1 MTTPVPWLSLII
13 WLPSL
18 AALLIALIPRTGV
31 RLIQTLALA
40 GGGASALLSLRL
52 FVVQA
57 LTNQAAL
64 NKFQEV
70 EALPWLESLG
80 IQYKVG
86 VDGLSLS
93 MMLLTGL
100 VSMAALWMSLSID
113 KRQKEYFVLCLLAIT
128 GVYGV
133 FASIDLF
140 FFVIF
145 YELASIPMYFLV
157 GIWGSDK
164 IGSGRPIYKER
175 AATKLLIYLQLGGGI
190 VLLGILALYFATG
203 AKTFD
208 LQMLLQSPLSAAHQ
222 KVLFLLFFA
231 GFAIEA
237 GLVPLHTWLP
247 EGHSSAP
254 TPLSML
260 LAGVLLK
267 MGGYGILRF
276 CLQLT
281 PAASAAFLPAFAIL
295 GAVNVLYG
303 GLCALRQ
310 SDVKVMIAYSSVS
323 HMGMFFLG
331 IGCCAG
337 PAPFNTYGLLGAH
350 FQLFSHGVITALL
363 FAVAGAVYSK
373 THSRDLRAWGG
384 LAARTPVFAFFYI
397 MAAMGSLGL
406 PGMTGFWAEFMVLF
420 GSWGSLTWGSYHIP
434 LVTIMAVPGLLITT
448 MFLLRSVQ
456 YGFFGPLN
464 PDHYHVQDASWWE
477 LIAFVTLASAALFFG
492 IVPRLLTEP
501 ALRVI
506 PALIGMDT
514 P

>member
-1 MTTPVPWLSLII
+1 MIGWLSLII
-13 WLPSL
+13 WLPTL
-18 AALLIALIPRTGV
+18 AALFIAVTPKHWV
-31 RLIQTLALA
+31 RFIQFLALSA
-40 GGGASALLSLRL
+40 GAASAALSLRVFL
-52 FVVQA
+52 ESFADTSA
-57 LTNQAAL
+57 LS
-64 NKFQEV
+64 KFTLV
-70 EALPWLESLG
+70 EALPWLDSLG

-100 VSMAALWMSLSID
+100 VSLAALWMSLSID

-164 IGSGRPIYKER
+164 IGSGRPIYRER
-175 AATKLLIYLQLGGGI
+175 AATKLLIYLQLGGGL

-208 LQMLLQSPLSAAHQ
+208 LQVLLQTAKLSGAHQ
-222 KVLFLLFFA
+222 KAIFLLFFV

-281 PAASAAFLPAFAIL
+281 PAAAAQFLPAFAIF
-295 GAVNVLYG
+295 GAINVLYG

-323 HMGMFFLG
+323 HMGMFYLG
-331 IGCCAG
+331 IGCCA
-337 PAPFNTYGLLGAH
+337 AASPFNAYGVLGAQ

-363 FAVAGAVYSK
+363 FAVAGAVYNK

-384 LAARTPVFAFFYI
+384 LGARAPYYTFFYVL
-397 MAAMGSLGL
+397 AAMGSLGL
-406 PGMTGFWAEFMVLF
+406 PGMTGFWAEFMVLL
-420 GSWGSLTWGSYHIP
+420 GTWGSAWM
-434 LVTIMAVPGLLITT
+434 LAVLAVPGLLITT

-464 PDHYHVQDASWWE
+464 PDHVGVKDADWWE
-477 LIAFVTLASAALFFG
+477 LVAFLTLASAALIFG
-492 IVPRLLTEP
+492 IFPVALTRTVLP
-501 ALRVI
+501 IL
-506 PALIGMDT
+506 PALIGGT
-514 P
+514 L

>member
-1 MTTPVPWLSLII
+1 MIPWLSLII
-13 WLPSL
+13 WLPTL
-18 AALLIALIPRTGV
+18 AALFIAVTPRHWV
-31 RLIQTLALA
+31 RLIQVLALSA
-40 GGGASALLSLRL
+40 GAASTVLSIRVFFAGL
-52 FVVQA
+52 VD
-57 LTNQAAL
+57 TAAL
-64 NKFQEV
+64 NKFQMV

-93 MMLLTGL
+93 MILLTGL
-100 VSMAALWMSLSID
+100 VSLAALWMSVSID
-113 KRQKEYFVLCLLAIT
+113 KRQKEYFVLCLLAIS

-164 IGSGRPIYKER
+164 IGSGRPIYRER
-175 AATKLLIYLQLGGGI
+175 AATKLLIYLQLGGGM
-190 VLLGILALYFATG
+190 VLLGILGLYFATG

-208 LQMLLQSPLSAAHQ
+208 LQVLLQAPLSGAHQ
-222 KVLFLLFFA
+222 KILFLIFFI

-281 PAASAAFLPAFAIL
+281 PAASAKFLPAFAIL

-323 HMGMFFLG
+323 HMGMFYLG
-331 IGCCAG
+331 IGCCA
-337 PAPFNTYGLLGAH
+337 AASPFNGYGVLGAQ

-363 FAVAGAVYSK
+363 FAVAGAVYNK

-384 LAARTPVFAFFYI
+384 LGARTPIYTFFYI
-397 MAAMGSLGL
+397 LAAMGSLGL
-406 PGMTGFWAEFMVLF
+406 PGLTGFWAEFMVLF
-420 GSWGSLTWGSYHIP
+420 GTWGSHWM
-434 LVTIMAVPGLLITT
+434 LAVMAVPGLLITT

-464 PDHYHVQDASWWE
+464 PDHVNVKDADWWE
-477 LIAFVTLASAALFFG
+477 LVAFLMLATAALWFG
-492 IVPRLLTEP
+492 IFPAGLTSTVLP
-501 ALRVI
+501 IL
-506 PALIGMDT
+506 PSLIGGAL
-514 P
+514 

>member
-1 MTTPVPWLSLII
+1 MIPWLSLII
-13 WLPSL
+13 WLPTL
-18 AALLIALIPRTGV
+18 AALFIAVTPRHWV
-31 RLIQTLALA
+31 RFIQLLALSA
-40 GGGASALLSLRL
+40 GAASAALSLRIFL
-52 FVVQA
+52 ESFA
-57 LTNQAAL
+57 DLSAL
-64 NKFQEV
+64 NRFNLV
-70 EALPWLESLG
+70 EALPWLDSLG

-93 MMLLTGL
+93 MLLLTGL
-100 VSMAALWMSLSID
+100 VSLAALWMSLSID

-164 IGSGRPIYKER
+164 IGSGRPIYRER
-175 AATKLLIYLQLGGGI
+175 AATKLLLYLQLGGGL

-208 LQMLLQSPLSAAHQ
+208 LQVLLQTAKLGVLHQ
-222 KVLFLLFFA
+222 KVIFLLFFV

-281 PAASAAFLPAFAIL
+281 PAAAALFLPAFAMF
-295 GAVNVLYG
+295 GAINVLYG

-323 HMGMFFLG
+323 HMGMFYLG
-331 IGCCAG
+331 IGCCA
-337 PAPFNTYGLLGAH
+337 AASPFNAYGVLGAQ

-363 FAVAGAVYSK
+363 FAVAGAVYNK

-384 LAARTPVFAFFYI
+384 LGARVPVYTFFYVL
-397 MAAMGSLGL
+397 AAMGSLGL
-406 PGMTGFWAEFMVLF
+406 PGMTGFWAEFMVLL
-420 GSWGSLTWGSYHIP
+420 GTWGTHWI
-434 LVTIMAVPGLLITT
+434 LAVLAVPGLLITT

-464 PDHYHVQDASWWE
+464 PDHVGVKDADWWE
-477 LIAFVTLASAALFFG
+477 LVAFLTLAAAALLFG
-492 IVPRLLTEP
+492 VFPAALTSTVLP
-501 ALRVI
+501 IL
-506 PALIGMDT
+506 PALIGGA

>member
-1 MTTPVPWLSLII
+1 MTPLLSLII
-13 WLPSL
+13 WLPAI
-18 AALLIALIPRTGV
+18 AALFIAVMPRHMV
-31 RLIQTLALA
+31 RLIQFFALA
-40 GGGASALLSLRL
+40 AGTGSALLSLRL
-52 FVVQA
+52 FAEGLLNREA
-57 LTNQAAL
+57 LS
-64 NKFQEV
+64 KFQWV
-70 EALPWLESLG
+70 ESIPWLESLG

-100 VSMAALWMSLSID
+100 VSLAALWMSVSID

-164 IGSGRPIYKER
+164 LGSGRPIYRER
-175 AATKLLIYLQLGGGI
+175 AATKLLLYLQLGGGL
-190 VLLGILALYFATG
+190 VLLGILALYFAGG

-208 LQMLLQSPLSAAHQ
+208 LQVLLAAKLSAQNQ
-222 KVLFLLFFA
+222 KVLFLLFFV

-281 PAASAAFLPAFAIL
+281 PDAAAAFLPAFAIL

-323 HMGMFFLG
+323 HMGMFYLG
-331 IGCCAG
+331 IGCFAAT
-337 PAPFNTYGLLGAH
+337 APFNSYGVLGAH

-384 LAARTPVFAFFYI
+384 LGARAPYYTFFYI
-397 MAAMGSLGL
+397 LAAMGSLGL
-406 PGMTGFWAEFMVLF
+406 PGMTGFWAEFMALF
-420 GSWGSLTWGSYHIP
+420 GTWGSGEHSWV
-434 LVTIMAVPGLLITT
+434 LAVLAVPGLLITT

-464 PDHYHVQDASWWE
+464 PDHVNMKDADWWE
-477 LIAFVTLASAALFFG
+477 LVAFLLLAVAAIGFG

-501 ALRVI
+501 ALFVI
-506 PALIGMDT
+506 RPMLGAGL
-514 P
+514 

>member
-1 MTTPVPWLSLII
+1 MSWLSCII
-13 WLPSL
+13 WTPALASL
-18 AALLIALIPRTGV
+18 FIAFLSPRWV
-31 RLIQTLALA
+31 RL
-40 GGGASALLSLRL
+40 
-52 FVVQA
+52 VQA
-57 LTNQAAL
+57 LAVSAVGASSAMSLKLFLDNCASDLTSFRQ
-64 NKFQEV
+64 V
-70 EALPWLESLG
+70 ETLAWLPSLG

-93 MMLLTGL
+93 MILLTGL
-100 VSMAALWMSLSID
+100 VSWAAIWMCLGIT
-113 KRQKEYFVLCLLAIT
+113 KRQKEFFVLTLLAIT

-133 FASIDLF
+133 FASVDLF
-140 FFVIF
+140 FFVVF

-164 IGSGRPIYKER
+164 LSSGRPIYREQ
-175 AATKLLIYLQLGGGI
+175 AATKLLLYLQLGGGL
-190 VLLGILALYFATG
+190 VLLGVLALYFAGG
-203 AKTFD
+203 AKSFD
-208 LQMLLQSPLSAAHQ
+208 FEVLRQTALSLEHQ
-222 KVLFLLFFA
+222 RILFVLFFV

-276 CLQLT
+276 CLQLLPLGT
-281 PAASAAFLPAFAIL
+281 AEFYPALAFLGAI
-295 GAVNVLYG
+295 NVLYG

-310 SDVKVMIAYSSVS
+310 TDVKVMIAYSSVS

-331 IGCCAG
+331 ISCLEA
-337 PAPFNTYGLLGAH
+337 PATYSGYGLLGAH

-363 FAVAGAVYSK
+363 FAVAGAVYNR

-384 LAARTPVFAFFYI
+384 LAARTPVYAFFYI
-397 MAAMGSLGL
+397 LAAMGSLGL
-406 PGMTGFWAEFMVLF
+406 PGMTGFWAEFMVLL
-420 GSWGSLTWGSYHIP
+420 GTWGSFWP
-434 LVTIMAVPGLLITT
+434 LAVAAVPGLLITT

-464 PDHYHVQDASWWE
+464 PEHLRVKDACPSE
-477 LIAFVTLASAALFFG
+477 IIAFTTLGWAALFFG
-492 IVPRLLTEP
+492 FAPRILTMTAVPTLAEIAQRAVAP
-501 ALRVI
+501 
-506 PALIGMDT
+506 
-514 P
+514 

>member
-1 MTTPVPWLSLII
+1 MIPWLSLII
-13 WLPSL
+13 WLPTL
-18 AALLIALIPRTGV
+18 AALFIAVTPRHWV
-31 RLIQTLALA
+31 RFIQVLALGA
-40 GGGASALLSLRL
+40 GAASTALSIRVFLEGLVDTS
-52 FVVQA
+52 
-57 LTNQAAL
+57 AL
-64 NKFQEV
+64 NKFQMV
-70 EALPWLESLG
+70 EALPWLDSLG

-93 MMLLTGL
+93 MILLTGL
-100 VSMAALWMSLSID
+100 VSLAALWMSVSID
-113 KRQKEYFVLCLLAIT
+113 KRQKEYFVLCLLAIS

-164 IGSGRPIYKER
+164 IGSGRPIYRER
-175 AATKLLIYLQLGGGI
+175 AATKLLIYLQLGGGL
-190 VLLGILALYFATG
+190 VLLGILALYFASG

-208 LQMLLQSPLSAAHQ
+208 LQVLLQTARLSISHQ
-222 KVLFLLFFA
+222 RVLFLIFFV

-281 PAASAAFLPAFAIL
+281 PAASAQFLPIFAIF
-295 GAVNVLYG
+295 GAINVLYG

-323 HMGMFFLG
+323 HMGMFYLG
-331 IGCCAG
+331 IGCSAAS
-337 PAPFNTYGLLGAH
+337 APFNQYGVLGAQ

-363 FAVAGAVYSK
+363 FAVAGAVYNK

-384 LAARTPVFAFFYI
+384 LGARAPVYTFFYVL
-397 MAAMGSLGL
+397 AAMGSLGL

-420 GSWGSLTWGSYHIP
+420 GTWGSHWM
-434 LVTIMAVPGLLITT
+434 LAVLAVPGLLITT

-464 PDHYHVQDASWWE
+464 PDHLTMKDADWWE
-477 LIAFVTLASAALFFG
+477 LVAFLMLGSAALWFG
-492 IVPRLLTEP
+492 VIPSALTSTVLP
-501 ALRVI
+501 IL
-506 PALIGMDT
+506 PALIGGT

>member
-1 MTTPVPWLSLII
+1 MIIPWLSLII
-13 WLPSL
+13 WLPTL
-18 AALLIALIPRTGV
+18 AALLIAFLPRTWV
-31 RLIQTLALA
+31 RLIQALA
-40 GGGASALLSLRL
+40 VGAGAASAVLSLRVFL
-52 FVVQA
+52 EGLANTEA
-57 LTNQAAL
+57 LAR
-64 NKFQEV
+64 FQLV
-70 EALPWLESLG
+70 RALPWLESLG

-86 VDGLSLS
+86 VDGLSIS

-100 VSMAALWMSLSID
+100 VSLAALWMSVSID

-140 FFVIF
+140 FFIIF

-164 IGSGRPIYKER
+164 IGSGRPIYRER
-175 AATKLLIYLQLGGGI
+175 AATKLLLYLQLGGGL

-208 LQMLLQSPLSAAHQ
+208 LDVLLQTARLSAEHQ
-222 KVLFLLFFA
+222 KVIFLLFFF

-295 GAVNVLYG
+295 GVVNILYG

-323 HMGMFFLG
+323 HMGMFYLG
-331 IGCCAG
+331 IGCCAAS
-337 PAPFNTYGLLGAH
+337 APFNGYGVLGAQ

-363 FAVAGAVYSK
+363 FAVAGAVYNK

-384 LAARTPVFAFFYI
+384 LGARTPIYTFFYV

-420 GSWGSLTWGSYHIP
+420 GTWGSKGWM
-434 LVTIMAVPGLLITT
+434 LAVLAVPGLLITT

-464 PDHYHVQDASWWE
+464 PDHVHVKDADWWE
-477 LIAFVTLASAALFFG
+477 VVAFLTLATASLGFG
-492 IVPRLLTEP
+492 VFPHLLTNTVLP
-501 ALRVI
+501 IL
-506 PALIGMDT
+506 PALIGGSL
-514 P
+514 

>member
-1 MTTPVPWLSLII
+1 MMPWLSLII
-13 WLPSL
+13 WLPAL
-18 AALLIALIPRTGV
+18 AALFIAVTPRHWV
-31 RLIQTLALA
+31 RFIQALALSA
-40 GGGASALLSLRL
+40 GAASTVLSIRVFLEGL
-52 FVVQA
+52 IDTSV
-57 LTNQAAL
+57 L
-64 NKFQEV
+64 NKFQLV
-70 EALPWLESLG
+70 EALPWLDSLG

-93 MMLLTGL
+93 MILLTGL
-100 VSMAALWMSLSID
+100 VSLAALWMSVSID
-113 KRQKEYFVLCLLAIT
+113 KRQKEYFVLCLLAIS

-164 IGSGRPIYKER
+164 IGAGRPIYRER
-175 AATKLLIYLQLGGGI
+175 AATKLLIYLQLGGGL

-208 LQMLLQSPLSAAHQ
+208 LQVLLQTAKLSVAHQ
-222 KVLFLLFFA
+222 KVLFLLFFV

-323 HMGMFFLG
+323 HMGMFYLG
-331 IGCCAG
+331 IGCCA
-337 PAPFNTYGLLGAH
+337 AASPFNGYGVLGAQ

-363 FAVAGAVYSK
+363 FAVAGAVYNK

-384 LAARTPVFAFFYI
+384 SGGTRSWLHLLLHPGRHGLAGTAR
-397 MAAMGSLGL
+397 
-406 PGMTGFWAEFMVLF
+406 
-420 GSWGSLTWGSYHIP
+420 
-434 LVTIMAVPGLLITT
+434 
-448 MFLLRSVQ
+448 
-456 YGFFGPLN
+456 
-464 PDHYHVQDASWWE
+464 DD
-477 LIAFVTLASAALFFG
+477 
-492 IVPRLLTEP
+492 RLLG
-501 ALRVI
+501 RVHG
-506 PALIGMDT
+506 AFRHLG
-514 P
+514 